1 MPRINYKHSKETR
14 NKMSIARRKRTFTQE
29 TKNKLRKAML
39 GRKITWND
47 KISKSLKGK
56 KCPWAKNNHQTF
68 KKGSIPWNKGLKNPY
83 KHSIE
88 TRRKMSD
95 SHKGDKAPNWK
106 GGITSAYRMRLET
119 LDWRLIRE
127 ICLNR
132 DGRRCQ
138 ICGEVNKKLE
148 IHHIVPWR
156 ISHND
161 DLDNLMSVCRPCHI
175 SLEKGWKNE

>member
-1 MPRINYKHSKETR
+1 MRKGS
-14 NKMSIARRKRTFTQE
+14 KMSLESRAKMSSAQ
-29 TKNKLRKAML
+29 K
-39 GRKITWND
+39 GRKITWAD
-47 KISKSLKGK
+47 KISNSLKGK
-56 KCPWAKNNHQTF
+56 KAPWAKKNKHIF
-68 KKGSIPWNKGLKNPY
+68 KKGIAPWNKGLTNTF

-88 TRRKMSD
+88 HRLKMS
-95 SHKGDKAPNWK
+95 KRMMGERGNNWK
-106 GGITSAYRMRLET
+106 GGITPEYRMRLET

-138 ICGEVNKKLE
+138 VCGEFNNKLE

-161 DLDNLMSVCRPCHI
+161 DLENLMTVCRDCHV